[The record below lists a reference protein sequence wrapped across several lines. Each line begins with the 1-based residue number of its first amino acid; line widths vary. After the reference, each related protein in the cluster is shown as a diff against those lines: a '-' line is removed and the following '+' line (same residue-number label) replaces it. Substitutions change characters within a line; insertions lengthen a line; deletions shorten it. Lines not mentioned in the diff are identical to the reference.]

1 MQSTCTSLI
10 LTNQLK
16 SGIIISE
23 RCRVCWVLLETDGWN
38 MEQCY
43 TYCVVMFRSTTRVT
57 AYHVENLISA
67 KNFGEGGKS
76 CTSLDDDET
85 WINTKSEYDAKWK
98 PAECGG
104 GFLFTCT
111 NCCFYSLVFSFLLRN
126 HLVTNSSISIL
137 LFPDDLFP
145 SSCRVQAPCGRL
157 HCKAHK
163 SEYDYC
169 IQTSIILI
177 RKASWLQWREHFCS
191 EISRNWSCKSATF
204 SYDLWRPAS
213 PSKQELY
220 LDRFTELYEC
230 KSICIHGVV
239 YL

>member
-16 SGIIISE
+16 SGILISE

-43 TYCVVMFRSTTRVT
+43 TYCVHMFRSTTRVT

-85 WINTKSEYDAKWK
+85 WINTKSEYDANWK
-98 PAECGG
+98 PAEWGGGG

-111 NCCFYSLVFSFLLRN
+111 NCCFYSLVFSFCFVIIWLP
-126 HLVTNSSISIL
+126 IL
-137 LFPDDLFP
+137 
-145 SSCRVQAPCGRL
+145 
-157 HCKAHK
+157 
-163 SEYDYC
+163 
-169 IQTSIILI
+169 
-177 RKASWLQWREHFCS
+177 
-191 EISRNWSCKSATF
+191 
-204 SYDLWRPAS
+204 AS
-213 PSKQELY
+213 PFSFFQM
-220 LDRFTELYEC
+220 T
-230 KSICIHGVV
+230 SSPAVV
-239 YL
+239 EFRHHAADYIAKLIKVSTIIAFKPL